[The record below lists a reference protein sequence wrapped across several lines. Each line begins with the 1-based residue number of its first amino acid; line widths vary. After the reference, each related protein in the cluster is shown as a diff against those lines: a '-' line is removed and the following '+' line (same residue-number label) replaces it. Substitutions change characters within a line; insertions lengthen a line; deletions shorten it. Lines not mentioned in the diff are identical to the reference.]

1 MFIILLKFSANR
13 AAAPE
18 FMAAHN
24 QWIATGFSDGV
35 FQCVGSLTS
44 QGGGAV
50 LAIGEGRE
58 EVELRVNADPFVAN
72 DVVTAEITEVDVKKT
87 ASGLDILKG

>member
-1 MFIILLKFSANR
+1 MFVVFLKFSKNK

-24 QWIATGFSDGV
+24 DWVAQGFTDGV
-35 FQCVGSLTS
+35 FQCVGSVVPAA
-44 QGGGAV
+44 GGAL
-50 LAIGEGRE
+50 LALGESRE
-58 EVELRVNADPFVAN
+58 LLEARVNADPFVQN

-87 ASGLDILKG
+87 APALDTLKG